1 MASRRTLLLI
11 ADISGYTRYL
21 RTHRMSLAHAE
32 VNLTRLLE
40 AVIDAAPGFDLIE
53 IEGDAAFLA
62 RDADAHDDEATA
74 GAMARA
80 VGAMHQAFHRERRYV
95 ASNLCPCDACEE
107 TNDMRLKF
115 VAHLGEVTDQTI
127 RNRRKLVGFDVI
139 VVHRLLKNAV
149 EDPEYVLMS
158 DELYRAAGTPFE
170 PVKELSQEFE
180 GLGTVVTY
188 VAGVEGLAGRSP
200 APLPDPGLL
209 QRLGR
214 TVDVA
219 ARGMPYMLGLR
230 RRRRPVLA
238 T

>member
-1 MASRRTLLLI
+1 MASCRTLLLI
-11 ADISGYTRYL
+11 ADIGGYTRYL

-32 VNLTRLLE
+32 VNLTRMLE

-62 RDADAHDDEATA
+62 RPADAHDDAATTD
-74 GAMARA
+74 AMARA
-80 VGAMHQAFHRERRYV
+80 VGAMHQAFHRERVFV

-115 VAHLGEVTDQTI
+115 VAHLGEVADQTI
-127 RNRRKLVGFDVI
+127 RNRRKLVGMDVI
-139 VVHRLLKNAV
+139 LVHRLLKNAV

-158 DELYRAAGTPFE
+158 DELYRAAGTAFE
-170 PVKELSQEFE
+170 PVKELPQEVE
-180 GLGTVVTY
+180 GLGTIVTY
-188 VAGVEGLAGRSP
+188 VAGVEGLAGSL
-200 APLPDPGLL
+200 APLPEPGLL

-219 ARGMPYMLGLR
+219 GRGMPYMLGLR

-238 T
+238 G

>member
-1 MASRRTLLLI
+1 MASQRTLLLI

-62 RDADAHDDEATA
+62 RPADAHDDEATA
-74 GAMARA
+74 DAMVRA
-80 VGAMHQAFHRERRYV
+80 VGAMHRAFHRERKYV
-95 ASNLCPCDACEE
+95 AWNLCPCDACEE
-107 TNDMRLKF
+107 TDDMRLKF
-115 VAHLGEVTDQTI
+115 VAHLGEVADQTI
-127 RNRRKLVGFDVI
+127 RNRRKLVGIDVI
-139 VVHRLLKNAV
+139 LVHRFLKNTV

-158 DELYRAAGTPFE
+158 DELYRAAGRAFE
-170 PVKELSQEFE
+170 PVRELPQQFE

-188 VAGVEGLAGRSP
+188 VADVEGLIGSP
-200 APLPDPGLL
+200 APPPDPGLL
-209 QRLGR
+209 ERLGR
-214 TVDVA
+214 TLDVA
-219 ARGMPYMLGLR
+219 GRGMPYMLGLR

>member
-1 MASRRTLLLI
+1 MAAQRMLLLI

-40 AVIDAAPGFDLIE
+40 AVVDAAPGFDLIE

-62 RDADAHDDEATA
+62 RRADPRDDAATVDAL
-74 GAMARA
+74 ARA
-80 VGAMHQAFHRERRYV
+80 VAEMHRAFHRERRYV

-115 VAHLGEVTDQTI
+115 VAHLGEVADQTI
-127 RNRRKLVGFDVI
+127 RGRRKLVGIDVI
-139 VVHRLLKNAV
+139 LVHRFLKNTV

-158 DELYRAAGTPFE
+158 DELHQVAGNVFE
-170 PVKELSQEFE
+170 PVKELPQELE
-180 GLGTVVTY
+180 GIGTVNGYVGDVEA
-188 VAGVEGLAGRSP
+188 VAGSLP
-200 APLPDPGLL
+200 PLPDLSLL

-219 ARGMPYMLGLR
+219 GRGMPFMLGLR

-238 T
+238 G

>member
-21 RTHRMSLAHAE
+21 RTHPMSLAHAE

-62 RDADAHDDEATA
+62 RPADAHDDAATTD
-74 GAMARA
+74 AMARA

-115 VAHLGEVTDQTI
+115 VAHVGEVADQTI
-127 RNRRKLVGFDVI
+127 RNRRKLVGMDVI
-139 VVHRLLKNAV
+139 LVHRLLKNAV

-158 DELYRAAGTPFE
+158 DELYRAAGTAFE
-170 PVKELSQEFE
+170 PVKELPQEVE
-180 GLGTVVTY
+180 GLGTIVTY
-188 VAGVEGLAGRSP
+188 VAGVEGLAGSL
-200 APLPDPGLL
+200 APLPEPGLL

-219 ARGMPYMLGLR
+219 GRGMPYMLGLR

-238 T
+238 G